1 MGILERL
8 TGKPKND
15 AEVAELLCGAL
26 SEDRAAEVE
35 RLSGDLGVQKMDLI
49 RAAMEL
55 ALPVFRE
62 HPAYFAYVVE
72 KAGEDW

>member
-8 TGKPKND
+8 AGKPKSD
-15 AEVAELLCGAL
+15 DEVAELLCGKL

-35 RLSGDLGVQKMDLI
+35 RLSRDLGVEKMDLI
-49 RAAMEL
+49 RASLEL
-55 ALPVFRE
+55 ALPVFHE

-72 KAGEDW
+72 KAGEEW